1 MAETK
6 TYTIELPKEFVQRML
21 PLKPK
26 WMPELSEEAFLA
38 MVIAR
43 GNYEAYCEE
52 IKKAESA
59 FKEIN
64 DRLGLSGKPREEGRK
79 RLMPIKT
86 SALVGQDRL
95 ALSSESVN
103 KPLKAPATT

>member
-1 MAETK
+1 
-6 TYTIELPKEFVQRML
+6 
-21 PLKPK
+21 
-26 WMPELSEEAFLA
+26 

-64 DRLGLSGKPREEGRK
+64 DRLGLPGKPREEARK
-79 RLMPIKT
+79 RLMPVKP
-86 SALVGQDRL
+86 SALAGQDKP
-95 ALSSESVN
+95 AIESVN
-103 KPLKAPATT
+103 KPIKAPATT

>member
-6 TYTIELPKEFVQRML
+6 TYTVELPKHFVQRML

-64 DRLGLSGKPREEGRK
+64 DRLGLSGKPREETRK
-79 RLMPIKT
+79 RLGKTPALASPDKPALSTESANKPIK
-86 SALVGQDRL
+86 V
-95 ALSSESVN
+95 
-103 KPLKAPATT
+103 PATT